1 MKFNKVFET
10 GKIRNMELPNRLVV
24 SAMSSHL
31 GNDDGTPNEQ
41 VIRYLEAKAEGGW
54 GLVFTEDLGV
64 TEDAGSDPIVGS
76 LWNDAQI
83 PSWKECVSRVHAAGG
98 KIGAQIYHA
107 GRERK
112 LDAYESHPVAPSAIK
127 EPAMNYIPRALTVEE
142 IHDLVKAFGQCARRV
157 KECGFDCVEIHGA
170 HGYLVN
176 QFLSP
181 FSNKRTDAY
190 GGTLMNRMRFALE
203 IVEEVRRVVGE
214 DYPIIFRM
222 NICDHVEG
230 GLEVPESIVMAKV
243 LEEAGVDAL
252 HCSQGMFASKETI
265 IPPSFISAM
274 KYAEDVAT
282 V

>member
-1 MKFNKVFET
+1 
-10 GKIRNMELPNRLVV
+10 
-24 SAMSSHL
+24 
-31 GNDDGTPNEQ
+31 
-41 VIRYLEAKAEGGW
+41 
-54 GLVFTEDLGV
+54 
-64 TEDAGSDPIVGS
+64 
-76 LWNDAQI
+76 
-83 PSWKECVSRVHAAGG
+83 
-98 KIGAQIYHA
+98 
-107 GRERK
+107 
-112 LDAYESHPVAPSAIK
+112 
-127 EPAMNYIPRALTVEE
+127 MNYIPRALTVEE

-214 DYPIIFRM
+214 DYPIILRM

-265 IPPSFISAM
+265 IPPSFISA
-274 KYAEDVAT
+274 KK
-282 V
+282 